1 MANVTLTFKNFV
13 MIQYPDPEAA
23 PIPAMM
29 YTGSDNKEYVTYGY
43 DGSVGTADGLDVVL
57 PGGVYAYGTDNE
69 DEWGEEATFVPVV
82 ADSGSESEVSS
93 ENGSPDD
100 AYKNG
105 DIVYIKLPE
114 QYKAFVDRPAEFN
127 DLYKAQIVDSNSKY
141 AEAQVIYKDGTYG
154 PRVPLYMMIGKTSVE
169 KPLAVTAFNGYYINE
184 NNSYP
189 FTDFTTS
196 SNTIAE
202 ALQAEIE
209 AAKENDFEVKF
220 IATFED
226 NSKKEISLDECTITP
241 DKNTVIEEAVTCQ
254 ITYGGQS
261 IELEISKTGGDPT
274 K

>member
-1 MANVTLTFKNFV
+1 MATVTLTFKNFV
-13 MIQYPDPEAA
+13 MVQSLDPQIV
-23 PIPAMM
+23 PFPAIM
-29 YTGSDNKEYVTYGY
+29 YTGSDNKEYVMYGY
-43 DGSVGTADGLDVVL
+43 DGAEGTVNGSSVVMTDGI
-57 PGGVYAYGTDNE
+57 YAYAADNE
-69 DEWGEEATFVPVV
+69 DEWGEGTTFVPVV
-82 ADSGSESEVSS
+82 ADSGSESEASS

-127 DLYKAQIVDSNSKY
+127 DLYKAQIIDSNSMY
-141 AEAQVIYKDGTYG
+141 AEAQIIYKDGTYG
-154 PRVPLYMMIGKTSVE
+154 PRVPMYTMIGKTSVE